1 MQECKIGSSDD
12 GGRSL
17 YDRMTTAY
25 QESHYADHFNAVE
38 EATRQDVVSLIRMVN
53 MGGGGFDKRAEGMLE
68 RTERRIYEQKRS
80 FGGI

>member
-1 MQECKIGSSDD
+1 MGEFKSWLSGDS
-12 GGRSL
+12 GRSL

-68 RTERRIYEQKRS
+68 RTERRIYVQKRS
-80 FGGI
+80 FGGL